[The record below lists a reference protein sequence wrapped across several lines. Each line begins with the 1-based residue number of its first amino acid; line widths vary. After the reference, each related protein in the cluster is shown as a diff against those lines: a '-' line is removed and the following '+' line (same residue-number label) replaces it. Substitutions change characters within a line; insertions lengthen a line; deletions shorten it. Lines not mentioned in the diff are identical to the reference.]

1 MNEGINFAFGGW
13 CFEGGILLS
22 GHFIA
27 LHIDTFFP
35 VSVRSKSVFD
45 SVDERPFLSFHALK
59 IRKV

>member
-27 LHIDTFFP
+27 LHIDRFSP

-45 SVDERPFLSFHALK
+45 SLDEIHLSK
-59 IRKV
+59 T

>member
-27 LHIDTFFP
+27 LHIDIFFP
-35 VSVRSKSVFD
+35 IFVRSISEFD
-45 SVDERPFLSFHALK
+45 CFDEIHVP
-59 IRKV
+59 

>member
-27 LHIDTFFP
+27 LHIDAFFP

-45 SVDERPFLSFHALK
+45 SVDERLSFNALK
-59 IRKV
+59 ITKV

>member
-27 LHIDTFFP
+27 LHIDAFFP
-35 VSVRSKSVFD
+35 VSVQSKSVFD
-45 SVDERPFLSFHALK
+45 SDSVLSFHALK

>member
-27 LHIDTFFP
+27 LHIDAFFP
-35 VSVRSKSVFD
+35 VSVWSKSVFD
-45 SVDERPFLSFHALK
+45 SFDEIHISK
-59 IRKV
+59 T